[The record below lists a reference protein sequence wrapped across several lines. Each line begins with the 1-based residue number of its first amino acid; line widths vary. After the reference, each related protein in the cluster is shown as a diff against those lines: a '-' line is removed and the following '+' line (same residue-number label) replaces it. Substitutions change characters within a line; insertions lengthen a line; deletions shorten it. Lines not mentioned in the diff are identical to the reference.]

1 MYIRYSHTLYMYI
14 FQNFNIFWGGG
25 GRKKVGIGRHISR
38 AGAQAQETLA
48 SVLTARTSRPLLHDA
63 VYINQTKRNF
73 TRVIGVTIGHYTN
86 NGAQHNLYFR
96 TYL

>member
-1 MYIRYSHTLYMYI
+1 VQKT
-14 FQNFNIFWGGG
+14 
-25 GRKKVGIGRHISR
+25 VGVGRHVAR

-48 SVLTARTSRPLLHDA
+48 SVLTARTSRPFLHDA
-63 VYINQTKRNF
+63 VYINQTKGNL